1 MTVASS
7 TDPNISVTS
16 SIEGT
21 GPTLTVDVEL
31 PTSLVPGQYFI
42 QATCNT
48 YVTTT
53 QFAEAPLTVT
63 GTPSATTLS
72 TTLTSSSGATGPSIS
87 ASSLDTVSDT
97 VTLSGANASTATG
110 SVTFSV
116 YSNSQCS
123 DYVASG
129 GYFGGPTY
137 EPIVVSGTE
146 SNPVSLPAGT
156 YYWQVNYSGDAN
168 NTPAISPC
176 TAEVETITGS
186 QTLTTVSTNLSG
198 PGTTGASIMVLPDT
212 AVTDTATLSGTNAAS
227 AGGTASYTVYSD
239 SACTDVIANAGT
251 VDVSDGVVPASTPVT
266 LGVGTYYWQ
275 ASYSGDATNAAAT
288 SPCISETETV
298 ASPSVIT
305 LSTTLYAPS
314 VQGPCSQRPP
324 RHGGLRQRRLER
336 EQHGHRRGHGHL
348 HRLLGQRLHRR
359 SRQRRDIRGLL
370 RGSRRRTQ

>member
-1 MTVASS
+1 M
-7 TDPNISVTS
+7 
-16 SIEGT
+16 
-21 GPTLTVDVEL
+21 
-31 PTSLVPGQYFI
+31 
-42 QATCNT
+42 
-48 YVTTT
+48 
-53 QFAEAPLTVT
+53 
-63 GTPSATTLS
+63 
-72 TTLTSSSGATGPSIS
+72 
-87 ASSLDTVSDT
+87 
-97 VTLSGANASTATG
+97 
-110 SVTFSV
+110 
-116 YSNSQCS
+116 
-123 DYVASG
+123 ASG
-129 GYFGGPTY
+129 GYFGGLAF

-168 NTPAISPC
+168 NAPAISPC

-314 VQGPCSQRPP
+314 VQGPSVSVPLDTAVHDGVALSGNNTATAGGTVTYTVYSDSACTDVVANAGTFEAFFGEVSPSNPVSLATTGNYYWQASYSGSTFNLPSTSPCTAETESVTSGQTSTALSTYLDGNNGSVGTSVTVPAGTAVTDSAYVRTSGTEAAGGSVTYTVYSDSACTDLVANAGTVDVTDGRP
-324 RHGGLRQRRLER
+324 RHPT
-336 EQHGHRRGHGHL
+336 
-348 HRLLGQRLHRR
+348 R
-359 SRQRRDIRGLL
+359 SP
-370 RGSRRRTQ
+370 